1 MSGVYLGPFKSQRA
15 MGSFQVTV
23 VVVFLDG
30 GAGGV
35 WRRGGHTR
43 KVREESRDFDV
54 IFLFSKVFSEVVPG
68 QLALYPLRMCLY
80 LYVGMYFSS

>member
-1 MSGVYLGPFKSQRA
+1 
-15 MGSFQVTV
+15 

-30 GAGGV
+30 GAGIWRLV

-54 IFLFSKVFSEVVPG
+54 IFLFSKVFSEVVIG
-68 QLALYPLRMCLY
+68 QLALYP
-80 LYVGMYFSS
+80 